1 MPGISEKE
9 FQKEIGK
16 AKSKAMESEYVD
28 KNKSRREDLL
38 QEVEKLKQKI
48 TKEK

>member
-9 FQKEIGK
+9 FQKEIEK

-28 KNKSRREDLL
+28 KNKSRREELL
-38 QEVEKLKQKI
+38 QEIEKLKQKI
-48 TKEK
+48 SKEK